1 MRFFRIGFLTA
12 SAMLLPQALVGAQ
25 QVAGQSELGA
35 NAALQYWQAFAQM
48 PALSDEQQKILDE
61 WSTVS
66 LKDPAVEKLATDA
79 HKSMMYLHRA
89 ARLERCDWGLDY
101 NDGISLL
108 LLHLPKARDLAR
120 LTALHARY
128 EMERGNSKALRDD
141 AFGMMTL
148 ARHVGRD
155 PAMICVLV
163 RHLIE
168 DMVVD
173 LTSPYV
179 PQLNAKYADSKAMF
193 DSLPPSSSVLDTF
206 EMEREYFLIWIVRKI
221 KEEEKRDPGD
231 GLKLWKNLLGPNAPQ
246 ALKQIQSVD
255 QAIKLTEDVIPV
267 YDELKKLVALPHAE
281 FDASYPNFKQQ
292 NLEPDTLEAFLI
304 PKIDELLAKERRS
317 QARIAMLLAAI
328 AVAEGGPDQLKNI
341 DDPFGDGPFEYR
353 KLDTGFELK
362 SQLKFESQPVTLKV
376 GRYND

>member
-1 MRFFRIGFLTA
+1 MRSFRIGVLTA
-12 SAMLLPQALVGAQ
+12 AAMFLPCAHVAAQ
-25 QVAGQSELGA
+25 QVAGQSELGP

-48 PALSDEQQKILDE
+48 PALNDEQQKFLDE

-66 LKDPAVEKLATDA
+66 LKDPAVEKLATEA

-89 ARLERCDWGLDY
+89 ARLKRCDWGLDY
-101 NDGISLL
+101 DDGISLL

-128 EMERGNSKALRDD
+128 EMERGNTRALRDD
-141 AFGMMTL
+141 AFGMMVL

-206 EMEREYFLIWIVRKI
+206 DMEREYFLFWIVRKI
-221 KEEEKRDPGD
+221 KEDEKREPGA
-231 GLKLWKNLLGPNAPQ
+231 GLKLWKNLLGEEGPE
-246 ALKQIQSVD
+246 ALKRIQSID
-255 QAIKLTEDVIPV
+255 EAIKLTEGVIPV
-267 YDELKKLVALPHAE
+267 YDELKTLVALPHAE
-281 FDASYPNFKQQ
+281 FDARYPKFKQQ
-292 NLEPDTLEAFLI
+292 NIKPDTLAAFLI
-304 PKIDELLAKERRS
+304 PTIDDLLAKERRS
-317 QARIAMLLAAI
+317 QARMAMLLAAI
-328 AVAEGGPDQLKNI
+328 AVAEGGPDQLKDI

-353 KLDTGFELK
+353 KLDAGFELK
-362 SQLKFESQPVTLKV
+362 SQLKYEGQPVSLTV
-376 GRYND
+376 GRQND